1 MSVAVEAFYLPLVML
16 TVTFLGGLRVA
27 DRVIL
32 MPPPLVGLVLAT
44 LLLGI
49 LVRSGVLAPE
59 RLMNADRTTPANLSG
74 LVVLIATF
82 LASAQ
87 VFNLATPESGLPRL
101 LFSVFLF
108 VLLLNTMAA
117 SSDRTR
123 TLRSLA
129 VTFGSAFV
137 LKFIVLAA
145 ISDPA
150 GGRLKRILLVMLEGL
165 TLGTLTQETLHP
177 ITGYL
182 AFFTFVL
189 FVIGLSLLPVRAG
202 VPSDVRRLPSREMSA
217 QMRQNTKSLTR
228 HASDEP

>member
-1 MSVAVEAFYLPLVML
+1 MSVALEAFHLPLIML
-16 TVTFLGGLRVA
+16 TVTLLGGLRVA
-27 DRVIL
+27 ERVIL
-32 MPPPLVGLVLAT
+32 MPPPLIDLVLAM

-49 LVRSGVLAPE
+49 LVRSGALAPE
-59 RLMNADRTTPANLSG
+59 RLMSAERSAAANLNG

-87 VFNLATPESGLPRL
+87 AFNLATPESGLPQL
-101 LFSVFLF
+101 AFSVFLL

-117 SSDRTR
+117 SSDRIR
-123 TLRSLA
+123 ALRSLA

-165 TLGTLTQETLHP
+165 TLGTLTQDTFHP

-189 FVIGLSLLPVRAG
+189 FMVGLSLLPIRTEV
-202 VPSDVRRLPSREMSA
+202 STDVLRLRP
-217 QMRQNTKSLTR
+217 
-228 HASDEP
+228 HA

>member
-1 MSVAVEAFYLPLVML
+1 MSVAFEAFYLPLIML
-16 TVTFLGGLRVA
+16 TVTLLGGVRVA
-27 DRVIL
+27 ERVIL
-32 MPPPLVGLVLAT
+32 MPPPLFALVLAM

-49 LVRSGVLAPE
+49 LVRSGALAPE
-59 RLMNADRTTPANLSG
+59 RLMSAARPPAANLNG

-87 VFNLATPESGLPRL
+87 AFNLATPESGLPRL
-101 LFSVFLF
+101 LFGVFLF

-117 SSDRTR
+117 SSDRIR

-145 ISDPA
+145 ISDPD

-165 TLGTLTQETLHP
+165 TLGTLTQDTFHP

-189 FVIGLSLLPVRAG
+189 FVAGLSLLPGRTA
-202 VPSDVRRLPSREMSA
+202 VPSTALRLRSHS
-217 QMRQNTKSLTR
+217 
-228 HASDEP
+228 

>member
-1 MSVAVEAFYLPLVML
+1 MSVAFEAFYVPLIML
-16 TVTFLGGLRVA
+16 TVTLLGGLRVA
-27 DRVIL
+27 ERVIL
-32 MPPPLVGLVLAT
+32 MPPPLVALVLAM

-49 LVRSGVLAPE
+49 LVRSGALAPE
-59 RLMNADRTTPANLSG
+59 RLMSSARSTAANLSG

-87 VFNLATPESGLPRL
+87 AFNLATPESGLPRL
-101 LFSVFLF
+101 LFSVFFF

-117 SSDRTR
+117 SSDRIR

-150 GGRLKRILLVMLEGL
+150 GGRLKRVLLVMLEGL
-165 TLGTLTQETLHP
+165 TLGTLTQDPFHP

-189 FVIGLSLLPVRAG
+189 FVVGLSLLPGRAG
-202 VPSDVRRLPSREMSA
+202 VPSDVLRLRSHS
-217 QMRQNTKSLTR
+217 
-228 HASDEP
+228 

>member
-1 MSVAVEAFYLPLVML
+1 MSVAFEAFYLPLIML
-16 TVTFLGGLRVA
+16 TVTLLGGVRVA
-27 DRVIL
+27 ERVIL
-32 MPPPLVGLVLAT
+32 MPPPLFALVLAM

-49 LVRSGVLAPE
+49 LVRSGALAPE
-59 RLMNADRTTPANLSG
+59 RLMSAARPPAANLNG
-74 LVVLIATF
+74 LVVLISTF

-87 VFNLATPESGLPRL
+87 AFNLATPESGLPRL
-101 LFSVFLF
+101 LFGVFLF

-117 SSDRTR
+117 SSDRIR

-145 ISDPA
+145 ISDPD

-165 TLGTLTQETLHP
+165 TLGTLTQDTFHP

-189 FVIGLSLLPVRAG
+189 FVAGLSLLPGRTA
-202 VPSDVRRLPSREMSA
+202 VPSEALRLRSHS
-217 QMRQNTKSLTR
+217 
-228 HASDEP
+228 

>member
-1 MSVAVEAFYLPLVML
+1 MSVAFEAFYLPLIML
-16 TVTFLGGLRVA
+16 TVTLLGGLRVA
-27 DRVIL
+27 GRVIL
-32 MPPPLVGLVLAT
+32 MPPPLFALVLAM

-49 LVRSGVLAPE
+49 LVRSGALAPE
-59 RLMNADRTTPANLSG
+59 RLMSAARSPAANLNG
-74 LVVLIATF
+74 LVVLTATF

-87 VFNLATPESGLPRL
+87 AFNLATPESGLPRL
-101 LFSVFLF
+101 LFGVFLF

-117 SSDRTR
+117 SSDRIR

-165 TLGTLTQETLHP
+165 TLGTLTQDTFHP

-189 FVIGLSLLPVRAG
+189 FVVGLSQLPGRAG
-202 VPSDVRRLPSREMSA
+202 VPSDVLRLRSHS
-217 QMRQNTKSLTR
+217 
-228 HASDEP
+228 